1 MKKLLLK
8 AMALCLIVSLVSCAS
23 SKKAAP
29 KEEPLSV
36 TTQDNKKDTFP
47 AADSPDISSGF
58 AADNLSDTII
68 DTDLDKISEPGM
80 VVTED
85 TDGLSDSLTTH
96 DKTQT
101 NAQGEIKDANY
112 VESSDA
118 AELAAQRAAAEN
130 EAAQW
135 KQNHNAILSKSIN
148 SITKDD
154 IAAIQKAIDEYGK
167 LSPAAKNLLT
177 SEYKDLQNKLAKA
190 NADAKADADVAK
202 WKQTHNAIISKDVNS
217 ITANDLDAIQKAM
230 NDYNSLSDAAKAKLV
245 KEYKD
250 LQNKLAKAKAAADKA
265 KADAEAKAKADAEAK
280 AKADAAAKEKTA
292 AETAANKWK
301 KDNSAIINKNINDI
315 TANDLNAIQKA
326 INEYNA
332 LSDAAKALVQKEY
345 KDLQNK
351 LAKAKADAD
360 SANKWKQNNSA
371 IIGKN
376 INSITSDDLNAIQK
390 AINEYNALSDGAKAL
405 VQSEYKDLQNKL
417 AKAKA
422 DADSAN
428 KWKQNNSAIINKSA
442 SSITANDLN
451 AIQKAINEYN
461 ALSDGAKALV
471 QKEYKDLQNKLA
483 LAKADAENASKD
495 AGNTL
500 SSSLTSGTGKETSN
514 LANGH
519 VVLDNAQYYTVRR
532 GDMLILIAR
541 RFYGSERENYF
552 PVIIAGT
559 EDKIEDPDVIEPG
572 QKLTIPDIK
581 AALSTEDSKE
591 YVRKTFYDVA
601 DKYDQKGKPGMASQ
615 LRAIAASL

>member
-1 MKKLLLK
+1 MKY
-8 AMALCLIVSLVSCAS
+8 
-23 SKKAAP
+23 KKQVIEEYQAA
-29 KEEPLSV
+29 
-36 TTQDNKKDTFP
+36 
-47 AADSPDISSGF
+47 
-58 AADNLSDTII
+58 
-68 DTDLDKISEPGM
+68 
-80 VVTED
+80 VVE
-85 TDGLSDSLTTH
+85 
-96 DKTQT
+96 
-101 NAQGEIKDANY
+101 AN
-112 VESSDA
+112 
-118 AELAAQRAAAEN
+118 
-130 EAAQW
+130 
-135 KQNHNAILSKSIN
+135 
-148 SITKDD
+148 
-154 IAAIQKAIDEYGK
+154 
-167 LSPAAKNLLT
+167 KNLIGD
-177 SEYKDLQNKLAKA
+177 E
-190 NADAKADADVAK
+190 
-202 WKQTHNAIISKDVNS
+202 
-217 ITANDLDAIQKAM
+217 LD
-230 NDYNSLSDAAKAKLV
+230 AKLV
-245 KEYKD
+245 ELELAKT
-250 LQNKLAKAKAAADKA
+250 NKLKITK
-265 KADAEAKAKADAEAK
+265 AEAK

-332 LSDAAKALVQKEY
+332 LSDA
-345 KDLQNK
+345 
-351 LAKAKADAD
+351 
-360 SANKWKQNNSA
+360 
-371 IIGKN
+371 
-376 INSITSDDLNAIQK
+376 
-390 AINEYNALSDGAKAL
+390 
-405 VQSEYKDLQNKL
+405 
-417 AKAKA
+417 
-422 DADSAN
+422 
-428 KWKQNNSAIINKSA
+428 
-442 SSITANDLN
+442 
-451 AIQKAINEYN
+451 
-461 ALSDGAKALV
+461 AKALV

-559 EDKIEDPDVIEPG
+559 EEKIEDPDVIEPG